1 MQFFPPQK
9 GPYTISSGFLFCSHS
24 AKIRHKKK
32 KKKKK
37 KICGEENHK
46 NTIMAVLGAL
56 PTQIFFFFVLF
67 LYYCFCFNLGVPDAA
82 VLRVAA
88 AMAQASLI
96 DLLIAQA
103 LSSFSSSSSSSSS
116 SVCVYWNLGLL
127 LLSNLEDSFF
137 L

>member
-1 MQFFPPQK
+1 LWGRKPQK
-9 GPYTISSGFLFCSHS
+9 YYYG
-24 AKIRHKKK
+24 KI
-32 KKKKK
+32 
-37 KICGEENHK
+37 
-46 NTIMAVLGAL
+46 LGAL
-56 PTQIFFFFVLF
+56 PTQNLFFWVLF

>member
-1 MQFFPPQK
+1 
-9 GPYTISSGFLFCSHS
+9 
-24 AKIRHKKK
+24 
-32 KKKKK
+32 
-37 KICGEENHK
+37 
-46 NTIMAVLGAL
+46 
-56 PTQIFFFFVLF
+56 
-67 LYYCFCFNLGVPDAA
+67 

>member
-1 MQFFPPQK
+1 
-9 GPYTISSGFLFCSHS
+9 
-24 AKIRHKKK
+24 
-32 KKKKK
+32 
-37 KICGEENHK
+37 
-46 NTIMAVLGAL
+46 MAILGAL
-56 PTQIFFFFVLF
+56 PTQNLFFWVLF

-103 LSSFSSSSSSSSS
+103 LSSSSSSSS

-127 LLSNLEDSFF
+127 LLSNLEDSFSCNF
-137 L
+137 SKEIF